1 MIFSICNMCVSSS
14 DCKGHHKLKKRVELY
29 ILQRLLQMQ
38 RWSKMMSSLGLRWWI
53 LLFMLICL
61 LLLFHQ
67 FSGLRSPQPSSC
79 RPSQPRREILTDEEE
94 EEYEAWKEEQ
104 EKRRQRVKRF
114 CKKET
119 DWSETW
125 LNDPNIHPL
134 MFQYNTEFSL
144 MGCLQPKVCRSSK
157 FNLISSLSKVA
168 STTWHQHFYCLES
181 ERRREELWL
190 LPREGQADLL
200 SAPSDPD
207 LETLASS
214 SVSFSMVRHPFE
226 RLVSA
231 YQDKVVLR
239 RIIMFLR

>member
-29 ILQRLLQMQ
+29 ILQRLLQMP

-67 FSGLRSPQPSSC
+67 FSGLRSHKPSSC

-144 MGCLQPKVCRSSK
+144 MGCLQPKVSP
-157 FNLISSLSKVA
+157 FNLI
-168 STTWHQHFYCLES
+168 
-181 ERRREELWL
+181 
-190 LPREGQADLL
+190 
-200 SAPSDPD
+200 
-207 LETLASS
+207 
-214 SVSFSMVRHPFE
+214 
-226 RLVSA
+226 
-231 YQDKVVLR
+231 
-239 RIIMFLR
+239 